1 MARILENADPTSKR
15 ASLALRIKR
24 LSALIN
30 SEEVKWIMTK
40 VEAIKGADTQ
50 KLLETRDLPAEE
62 LVHLR
67 RRIWLLNEVLDIVA
81 SEKRD
86 VDRESKVA
94 EAEEAKAAN
103 QPND

>member
-40 VEAIKGADTQ
+40 VEGIKAADTQ
-50 KLLETRDLPAEE
+50 KLLETRDLSAEE
-62 LVHLR
+62 LIYLR